1 MTKALLALE
10 TSCDE
15 TAAAVVDD
23 GLVVR
28 SSVVASQ
35 IDLHAEFG
43 GVVPELASR
52 AHVETISPI
61 VARALDE
68 AGVAGPDLAGVAVTA
83 GPGLVGA
90 LLVGI
95 ATAKAL
101 ALGWGVPVVAVNH
114 LEGHLASVYLADRD
128 VPFPQVALLVSGGHC
143 MLTRATRPGHYELLG
158 ETVDDSIGEAYDK
171 VARFLGLGY
180 PGGPVLD
187 RLAAEGEDVLGF
199 PRPMLGEGYAFSFS
213 GLKTAV
219 VNHVRADPGF
229 SERDVAASF
238 VAACMDVLC
247 AKLRRAL
254 EEFGDPARGHRRR
267 RRRQP
272 HPAGPGAGAGGRVR
286 HPAAHPAPAHG
297 DRQRGHDRRR
307 RLARAR
313 RVGAEPARSSGR
325 SPTCA
330 CASPEPVGDAAQAVS
345 RAALAVRRRRARC
358 PKRCDERSKSTP
370 RATMTQPNASTPLP
384 GA

>member
-1 MTKALLALE
+1 MSRTLLAIE

-15 TAAAVVDD
+15 TAAAVVDET
-23 GLVVR
+23 LSVR

-35 IDLHAEFG
+35 IDLHAAFG

-52 AHVETISPI
+52 AHLETVTPI
-61 VARALDE
+61 VERALHE
-68 AGVAGPDLAGVAVTA
+68 AGVSGEDLTAVAVTS

-101 ALGWGVPVVAVNH
+101 ALGWGIPVVGVNH
-114 LEGHLASVYLADRD
+114 LEGHLASVYLADPE
-128 VPFPQVALLVSGGHC
+128 VPFPQLALLVSGGHC
-143 MLTRATRPGHYELLG
+143 MLTRCTEPGRYELLG

-187 RLAAEGEDVLGF
+187 RLAATGEDVLGF
-199 PRPMLGEGYAFSFS
+199 PRPMLAEGYAFSFS

-229 SERDVAASF
+229 SETEVAASF
-238 VAACMDVLC
+238 VAACMDVLI

-254 EEFGDPARGHRRR
+254 LEFGDPAL
-267 RRRQP
+267 
-272 HPAGPGAGAGGRVR
+272 AIVGGV
-286 HPAAHPAPAHG
+286 AASPIL
-297 DRQRGHDRRR
+297 R
-307 RLARAR
+307 ARAQ
-313 RVGAEPARSSGR
+313 VLADEFGARLLIPPHAMATDNAAMIGVAGWHKLEVSGASEPSFG
-325 SPTCA
+325 
-330 CASPEPVGDAAQAVS
+330 PEPDLRLQFA
-345 RAALAVRRRRARC
+345 
-358 PKRCDERSKSTP
+358 
-370 RATMTQPNASTPLP
+370 
-384 GA
+384 